1 MLKHLGANV
10 SVAARKPKDWSWID
24 SIGLESLS
32 FKKALRKAKEFDII
46 INTVPALVIDEKFI
60 EGVSP
65 DAMLIDLAS
74 LPGGIDFAACE
85 RKKIK
90 AFRAL
95 GLPGKYSPLTAAE
108 IIKETVMLMLEE
120 G

>member
-1 MLKHLGANV
+1 ML
-10 SVAARKPKDWSWID
+10 
-24 SIGLESLS
+24 
-32 FKKALRKAKEFDII
+32 
-46 INTVPALVIDEKFI
+46 
-60 EGVSP
+60 
-65 DAMLIDLAS
+65 MDLAS

-95 GLPGKYSPLTAAE
+95 GLPGKYSPLTADE